1 MRTTLKRGLG
11 RGAAPNG
18 NGKAVL
24 PPGSTSPMTLYRQ
37 PERSSRS
44 RAALVGRIAMWL
56 GIACLVVA
64 TGTAGGA
71 YLYFHES
78 VAAVA
83 AKTPEVRRAARQ
95 LSVALP
101 GQPAVALVIGYD
113 HRKGDGPNASGRSDT
128 LMLLRADPASD
139 SISLLSFPRD
149 MRVEIRCP
157 GKTPFFDKINAA
169 YSYCGPQGS
178 LQTVRGLTGVQI
190 NYLMTVNFRGFRQIV
205 DRLDGA
211 WIDVD
216 RRYFNDHSGPSGY
229 ATINLRPGY
238 QQLTGRQTLDYVRF
252 RHTDSDLY
260 RVARQQQFVK
270 ALKGQI
276 QESFAP
282 TALPK
287 VVNAIT
293 HNVEVA
299 QGGGVDVDGRTVLSY
314 ALFAYGLPK
323 GRVFQTRIEGLEG
336 FADLTTDS
344 ENITKAVTTFTHPDV
359 ASSENATAVA
369 LGEKV
374 KRRTPAPSAT
384 TITVLNGNG
393 VSGSASTAGYLLDQ
407 RSYQILTPPNGLPA
421 NAPSFDY
428 FRTKVYYDKSRRGAA
443 EAAKKVANLFAS
455 AELEP
460 LPRKISQLANG
471 AMLTV
476 VVGQTFHGSLASA
489 PIDQTPK
496 RERPNVSYAPNASI
510 DELRTRRERVLVPA
524 HGADRHRAQLVDGL
538 DDAGAALLDR
548 PGQEAQGDATRLSH
562 GVERVLGRADDGL
575 GRCSGARGQEPH
587 APYRWAYLR
596 PLLQRP
602 QAPHGR
608 PAEAQGQLLG
618 GQHAPRSALE
628 RDDDRDRQGPE
639 AARLREEDAS
649 TCASPSSARATSV
662 SSRAP
667 ASRSSGTRS
676 SCATSSKRRSTRFAT
691 AGFRSTSPGWRSSSR
706 RTASV

>member
-1 MRTTLKRGLG
+1 
-11 RGAAPNG
+11 
-18 NGKAVL
+18 
-24 PPGSTSPMTLYRQ
+24 
-37 PERSSRS
+37 
-44 RAALVGRIAMWL
+44 MWL
-56 GIACLVVA
+56 GIACLVLA
-64 TGTAGGA
+64 GGALGGA
-71 YLYFHES
+71 YLYFHQS

-95 LSVALP
+95 LDVALP

-113 HRKGDGPNASGRSDT
+113 HRKEDGANTSGRSDT
-128 LMLLRADPASD
+128 LMLVRADPSSD

-157 GKTPFFDKINAA
+157 GRAPFFDKINAA

-178 LQTVRGLTGVQI
+178 LNTVKGLTGVQI
-190 NYLMTVNFRGFRQIV
+190 NYLITVNFRGFRQIV

-216 RRYFNDHSGPSGY
+216 RRYFNDRGGPYGY
-229 ATINLRPGY
+229 AKINLFPGY
-238 QQLTGRQTLDYVRF
+238 QLLTGRQTLDYVRY

-270 ALKGQI
+270 AFKGQI
-276 QESFAP
+276 QQSFAP

-299 QGGGVDVDGRTVLSY
+299 QGGGVDVSGRTVLSY

-336 FADLTTDS
+336 VSELTTDS
-344 ENITKAVTTFTHPDV
+344 ENITRAITNFTHPDV
-359 ASSENATAVA
+359 DSSQKATAVA

-374 KRRTPAPSAT
+374 KRSAPAPSAT

-393 VSGSASTAGYLLDQ
+393 VSGSASTAGYLLGQ
-407 RSYQILTPPNGLPA
+407 RSYEILTPPNGLPA

-428 FRTKVYYDKSRRGAA
+428 FRTKVYFDASRRGAR
-443 EAAKKVANLFAS
+443 EAGRKVANLFAS

-460 LPRKISQLANG
+460 LPRRISQLANG

-496 RERPNVSYAPNASI
+496 RERPNVTYAPNASRDLLRERRKRVPFPLMVPTVIERSSWI
-510 DELRTRRERVLVPA
+510 DSTMPVRMYWIDPGERHKAVRLVYHMGSNEYWGVEMSDWDDAPVLADRSLTRHIGGRTYDLYYNGPKLHMVVLRTPKANYWVINT
-524 HGADRHRAQLVDGL
+524 
-538 DDAGAALLDR
+538 LLDR
-548 PGQEAQGDATRLSH
+548 LSNETMIAVAKGLKPIG
-562 GVERVLGRADDGL
+562 GV
-575 GRCSGARGQEPH
+575 
-587 APYRWAYLR
+587 
-596 PLLQRP
+596 
-602 QAPHGR
+602 
-608 PAEAQGQLLG
+608 
-618 GQHAPRSALE
+618 
-628 RDDDRDRQGPE
+628 
-639 AARLREEDAS
+639 
-649 TCASPSSARATSV
+649 
-662 SSRAP
+662 
-667 ASRSSGTRS
+667 
-676 SCATSSKRRSTRFAT
+676 KRK
-691 AGFRSTSPGWRSSSR
+691 
-706 RTASV
+706 

>member
-24 PPGSTSPMTLYRQ
+24 PPGSTSPVTLYRQ
-37 PERSSRS
+37 PERVPRS
-44 RAALVGRIAMWL
+44 RAGLVWRITMWL

-83 AKTPEVRRAARQ
+83 AKTPEVRKAARQ
-95 LSVALP
+95 LDVALP

-113 HRKGDGPNASGRSDT
+113 ARKGEGTNGRSDT
-128 LMLLRADPASD
+128 LMLVRADPSTD
-139 SISLLSFPRD
+139 SLSLLSFPRD
-149 MRVEIRCP
+149 MSVEIRCP
-157 GKTPFFDKINAA
+157 GRTPFTDKINAA
-169 YSYCGPQGS
+169 YATCGPQGS
-178 LQTVRGLTGVQI
+178 LQTVRALTGVQI
-190 NYLMTVNFRGFRQIV
+190 NYLITVNFRGFRQIV
-205 DRLDGA
+205 DRLGGA

-216 RRYFNDHSGPSGY
+216 RRYFNDRGGPGGY
-229 ATINLRPGY
+229 ARINLRPGY
-238 QQLTGRQTLDYVRF
+238 QQLTGRQTLDYVRY
-252 RHTDSDLY
+252 RHSDSDLY

-270 ALKGQI
+270 AFKGQV

-336 FADLTTDS
+336 VYDLTTDS
-344 ENITKAVTTFTHPDV
+344 SNVTRAVTTFTHPDV
-359 ASSENATAVA
+359 ESSENATAVA

-374 KRRTPAPSAT
+374 KRRAPAPSAT

-393 VSGSASTAGYLLDQ
+393 VSGSASSAGYLLGQ

-428 FRTKVYYDKSRRGAA
+428 FRTKVYFERSSRGAK
-443 EAAKKVANLFAS
+443 EAGRKVANLFAS

-460 LPRKISQLANG
+460 LPRQFSQLANG

-496 RERPNVSYAPNASI
+496 RARPNVTYAPNASI
-510 DELRTRRERVLVPA
+510 ELLRERRARVPFPLMVPTVIERSSWTDSTMPVRLYWIDPGEKHKAVRVVYRMGSNEYWGVQMSDWDDAPVLADKNLTRRIGGRVYDLYYNGPKLHMVVLNTSKA
-524 HGADRHRAQLVDGL
+524 RYWVMNT
-538 DDAGAALLDR
+538 LLDR
-548 PGQEAQGDATRLSH
+548 ISNETMLAIAK
-562 GVERVLGRADDGL
+562 GL
-575 GRCSGARGQEPH
+575 KPFG
-587 APYRWAYLR
+587 
-596 PLLQRP
+596 
-602 QAPHGR
+602 
-608 PAEAQGQLLG
+608 
-618 GQHAPRSALE
+618 
-628 RDDDRDRQGPE
+628 
-639 AARLREEDAS
+639 
-649 TCASPSSARATSV
+649 SV
-662 SSRAP
+662 
-667 ASRSSGTRS
+667 
-676 SCATSSKRRSTRFAT
+676 KRR
-691 AGFRSTSPGWRSSSR
+691 
-706 RTASV
+706 